1 MTEPW
6 GDRQGEFSSPRPE
19 SGQPPWSGQQP
30 SANEPYAAEPN
41 ATQPYPAQPNQA
53 QPYGTQPH
61 AAQTYGTQPNAAQT
75 YGTQPYSGQ
84 PYSGQIAPAAGYSG
98 QPYPAQASSIQP
110 YSGQPYAPVPVA
122 GGTLVSAG
130 ARFGAFLL
138 DGLLCLV
145 TLGIGYLIWALITW
159 SDGQTPAKRLLGHVV
174 VDAQTGVPFDWGRM
188 VLRQFVIQGLLGG
201 LLSSLSLGIY
211 FWVDALMVFGERQRT
226 LHDRMANSVVR
237 YV

>member
-1 MTEPW
+1 MSQPW
-6 GDRQGEFSSPRPE
+6 ADRQGESTA
-19 SGQPPWSGQQP
+19 PWPNVP
-30 SANEPYAAEPN
+30 SAAV
-41 ATQPYPAQPNQA
+41 
-53 QPYGTQPH
+53 
-61 AAQTYGTQPNAAQT
+61 
-75 YGTQPYSGQ
+75 
-84 PYSGQIAPAAGYSG
+84 
-98 QPYPAQASSIQP
+98 
-110 YSGQPYAPVPVA
+110 QPYAVTPSPAYAAQQYSPIARVALVP
-122 GGTLVSAG
+122 AG

-188 VLRQFVIQGLLGG
+188 ALRQFVLQGLLGG
-201 LLSSLSLGIY
+201 MLSSLSLGIY
-211 FWVDALMVFGERQRT
+211 FWVDSLMVFGERQRT